1 MLCMIKE
8 VQNSKD
14 SSTAFGPFGL
24 PLEYWTY
31 KRLFREVL
39 VDFDATLELCQA
51 NGLLSR
57 HRTCSI
63 CGDDMELETR
73 DGIDGL
79 R

>member
-1 MLCMIKE
+1 MLCML
-8 VQNSKD
+8 QNSKD
-14 SSTAFGPFGL
+14 SSMAFGPFSL

-31 KRLFREVL
+31 KRLLREVL
-39 VDFDATLELCQA
+39 VDFDATCTLEWCKA

-57 HRTCSI
+57 YRTCSI
-63 CGDDMELETR
+63 CGDGMELETR